1 MKLLLFFAVLVT
13 SQIPPYQHPGPDD
26 RSSPFSYIDTSR
38 DMMLPAARII
48 TDQLIV
54 RGPCPGLNTLANHGL
69 LPRSGKNITQDDL
82 SRAMWLGVSQ
92 DDTISV
98 PLFGLAATTNP
109 SGDNTTFSLPDLGR
123 HNILEHD
130 ASLRCVCS
138 FDFRW
143 ANRRAD

>member
-1 MKLLLFFAVLVT
+1 MIVRLHFLLSIYRVT
-13 SQIPPYQHPGPDD
+13 IALADHL
-26 RSSPFSYIDTSR
+26 T
-38 DMMLPAARII
+38 
-48 TDQLIV
+48 V

-130 ASLRCVCS
+130 ASLRCVLSQLSKPAVEMDKRCELTI
-138 FDFRW
+138 
-143 ANRRAD
+143 